1 MDMEKFL
8 TTNSIFFS
16 RQTWLLLVLFFI
28 VRIASFFL
36 QPHLFIQGAIIVV
49 LILLLCVL
57 YFKNPDWAWYIVLSE
72 AILDGAGHYLELG
85 GISLRTLLIGSFLF
99 LWLSHQLNQQILG
112 KRLNISPALNY
123 LMAFFAIIALFA
135 TGNGLVHGHMTKY
148 IIADIMPFVFFLLLF
163 PSTYLFEDLK
173 AQEFLTRLLS
183 VFVIG
188 TAIFSL
194 FAFTMF
200 STGISEL
207 QDPFYKW
214 YRDVDAGKITD
225 IGNGFFRVVEP
236 GHLLVVPLILLITS
250 LLMRDEKHN
259 KMWRILRWFL
269 ILILVLNLSRGYFLA
284 LIVGLLIL
292 KYKHCWRKWLRESLA
307 VILLIGVIFSGISLI
322 ASQGKTMGWEQFGIR
337 VMSLTQPKI
346 EISTATRMMKL
357 PAILTVIK
365 QHPILGV
372 GVGSTFTFYNGMT
385 YQPETTPHYDWGYL
399 ELWAELGLF
408 GALAF
413 IGLYVFTAYLLV
425 KKIKNIPDWHDFDV
439 GLLAGLIAFLIMNIT
454 IAALFH
460 VFGIFFLIFALSI
473 ALKYTTIFDQTT
485 TLLYR
490 VFNRLKV

>member
-1 MDMEKFL
+1 MEKFL
-8 TTNSIFFS
+8 TPNSIFFS
-16 RQTWLLLVLFFI
+16 KQTWLLLVLFFI
-28 VRIASFFL
+28 VRIGSFFL
-36 QPHLFIQGAIIVV
+36 QPHLITQGAIIII

-72 AILDGAGHYLELG
+72 ILLGGAGHYLELG
-85 GISLRTLLIGSFLF
+85 GLSLRTLLIGSFLF

-112 KRLNISPALNY
+112 KRLNINPTVNY
-123 LMAFFAIIALFA
+123 LMAFFAIIVLFA
-135 TGNGLVHGHMTKY
+135 AGNGLAHEHLTKY

-163 PSTYLFEDLK
+163 PSTYLFEDIK

-194 FAFTMF
+194 FTFTMF

-225 IGNGFFRVVEP
+225 IGSNFYRVVEP

-284 LIVGLLIL
+284 LIVGLLVL
-292 KYKHCWRKWLRESLA
+292 KYKHHWHKWLRESLA
-307 VILLIGVIFSGISLI
+307 VILLVGIIFSGICLI

-337 VMSLTQPKI
+337 LTSLVKPRI
-346 EISTATRMMKL
+346 EVSSATRMITL
-357 PAILTVIK
+357 PVIWGVIAK
-365 QHPILGV
+365 QPILGV
-372 GVGSTFTFYNGMT
+372 GLGNSITFYNPIT
-385 YQPETTPHYDWGYL
+385 YQTQTAPHSDWGYL
-399 ELWAELGLF
+399 DMWAELGLL

-413 IGLYVFTAYLLV
+413 VGLYIFTIYLLV

-439 GLLAGLIAFLIMNIT
+439 GLLAGLIAFLVMNIT
-454 IAALFH
+454 AAALFH
-460 VFGIFFLIFALSI
+460 VFGVFFLIFTLSI
-473 ALKYTTIFDQTT
+473 AAKYTAIFDKTT
-485 TLLYR
+485 QLLYR